1 LALNPPQIP
10 GATSEYPEA
19 FLIDPSV
26 TIIGKAWNSKAG
38 ALVVADSGRSAYIE
52 GLSGWDDD
60 IFGKQVRVTGI
71 LRLKKITPDP
81 QVDEWGAVSAGMEGM
96 AKVIEGACWTLIEP

>member
-1 LALNPPQIP
+1 M
-10 GATSEYPEA
+10 
-19 FLIDPSV
+19 IDPSV

-71 LRLKKITPDP
+71 LRLKKIAPDP
-81 QVDEWGAVSAGMEGM
+81 EVDEWGAISAGMEGVT
-96 AKVIEGACWTLIEP
+96 KVIERACWTLIEPC